1 MISATSPEEVTIGD
15 NHPCRNMQEFYR
27 RALYAFVLILLVD
40 VLLAVV
46 LVERS
51 YLSQSLLPPQA
62 GNDRAVHWRRALTA
76 IPWNP
81 RFIHVDEA
89 AHDGLRFD
97 LNLPAD
103 GSDLNVSADLL
114 AMDGKD
120 RPVLADLSPY
130 DTVSFVARC
139 SPANS
144 LLFLASIHDEHI
156 SQAGNFLTYLPVTT
170 YFSCNEQ
177 GAPVSLDLTRLE
189 IPAWWFNTPQRDLAR
204 QDYRLDRVA
213 RLVFATT
220 SQSPRG
226 LPAHVEIRELTLRGR
241 DYRYIGWLAGL
252 VAAGWGA
259 FAIWFFRAQARALG
273 ANVHTQLK
281 QDLPLVA
288 YRQLTL
294 EPYRDKEKAALL
306 RYIATN
312 FTSPDLDLE
321 RVAAAT
327 GMNRTKINDVLRSEV
342 GMTFTSYLNKLRLTE
357 AARML
362 AEKSET
368 TVGEVAH
375 AVGYANASYF
385 SKLFKEAYRCTPK
398 AFRTLAD
405 QPDRLSGPI
414 QETVSSQGPG

>member
-1 MISATSPEEVTIGD
+1 
-15 NHPCRNMQEFYR
+15 MQEFYR

-40 VLLAVV
+40 ALLAVV
-46 LVERS
+46 LVEHS
-51 YLSQSLLPPQA
+51 YLSQSLLPSQES
-62 GNDRAVHWRRALTA
+62 NDRTVHWRRALTA

-81 RFIHVDEA
+81 GFIHVDET

-114 AMDGKD
+114 AVDGKG
-120 RPVLADLSPY
+120 RPALADLSPY
-130 DTVSFVARC
+130 GTVSFVARC

-144 LLFLASIHDEHI
+144 LMFLASIHDEHV
-156 SQAGNFLTYLPVTT
+156 SQSGNFLTYLPATT

-177 GAPVSLDLTRLE
+177 GAPVSLDLRRLE
-189 IPAWWFNTPQRDLAR
+189 IPEWWFKTPQSDLAH

-213 RLVFATT
+213 RLVFGATW
-220 SQSPRG
+220 QSPRG
-226 LPAHVEIRELTLRGR
+226 QPARVEIRELTLRGR

-252 VAAGWGA
+252 IAAGWGV
-259 FAIWFFRAQARALG
+259 FAMWFFRAQARALG
-273 ANVHTQLK
+273 ANMETQLK

-306 RYIATN
+306 QFIATN
-312 FTSPDLDLE
+312 FTKPELDLE

-327 GMNRTKINDVLRSEV
+327 AMNRTKINDVLKSEV

-362 AEKSET
+362 TEKSEMT
-368 TVGEVAH
+368 AAEVAY

-385 SKLFKEAYRCTPK
+385 SKLFKEEYRCTPK
-398 AFRTLAD
+398 AFRTLAV
-405 QPDRLSGPI
+405 QPDQLPGPI
-414 QETVSSQGPG
+414 QKAASS